1 MAEATVPT
9 DRYAAFRVRDFRL
22 FAVVVLLSAVLQQT
36 QAVALGWDMYNR
48 TGSAMALGLIGL
60 SQFVPAML
68 FFLPAGEIA
77 DRFDRRK
84 VMIASFVLWGTASTG
99 LAVAAIAGAGV
110 GWLYFF
116 AAVSTTGH
124 VINRPARDALLP
136 QLVPGPVFPNA
147 VVWSSSLYQLASISG
162 PAVAGS
168 MIAVYG
174 GASVV
179 YGTNAV
185 LILVALVLAT
195 RIPAR
200 AALPARRATTWRDL
214 FAGLAHVWRTPVVLG
229 VMSLDLLAVIF
240 ASATALLPLY
250 ARDILHVGPRELGW
264 LSAAPAMGALGMAF
278 LQGAREPRHVGRAF
292 FISIAGYGLAT
303 AVFGMSTSF
312 WLSLAALVG
321 VGAMDNISVVIR
333 QTVVQLY
340 TPDEV
345 RGRVSAVN
353 RVFIQSSNQ
362 LGAFESGALAMLTT
376 PVFAVVAG
384 GIVTVL
390 IAAAGIRLFPE
401 LRKLG
406 ALQRY

>member
-1 MAEATVPT
+1 MTEATVPH

-36 QAVALGWDMYNR
+36 QAVALGWDMYDR

-60 SQFVPAML
+60 SQFVPAVL
-68 FFLPAGEIA
+68 LFLPAGELA

-84 VMIASFVLWGTASTG
+84 VMIASFVLWGIASTG
-99 LAVAAIAGAGV
+99 LAVAAIAGSGA
-110 GWLYFF
+110 GWLYFW
-116 AAVSTTGH
+116 AGISTTGH

-136 QLVPGPVFPNA
+136 QLVPAHVFPNA

-162 PAVAGS
+162 PALAGLL
-168 MIAVYG
+168 IALHG
-174 GASVV
+174 GASIV

-185 LILVALVLAT
+185 LTLVALGLAT
-195 RIPAR
+195 LIPGR
-200 AALPARRATTWRDL
+200 AARPAPRARSWRDL
-214 FAGLAHVWRTPVVLG
+214 FAGLVHVWRTPVVLG

-250 ARDILHVGPRELGW
+250 AKDILHVGPRELGW
-264 LSAAPAMGALGMAF
+264 LSAAPAIGALGMAF
-278 LQGAREPRHVGRAF
+278 VQGAREPQHVGRAF
-292 FISIAGYGLAT
+292 FASLAGYGLAT
-303 AVFGMSTSF
+303 ALFGMSTSF
-312 WLSLAALVG
+312 WLSLVALIA

-384 GIVTVL
+384 GIVTAM
-390 IAAAGIRLFPE
+390 IAAVGLRVFPE
-401 LRKLG
+401 LRRLG
-406 ALQRY
+406 SLPK